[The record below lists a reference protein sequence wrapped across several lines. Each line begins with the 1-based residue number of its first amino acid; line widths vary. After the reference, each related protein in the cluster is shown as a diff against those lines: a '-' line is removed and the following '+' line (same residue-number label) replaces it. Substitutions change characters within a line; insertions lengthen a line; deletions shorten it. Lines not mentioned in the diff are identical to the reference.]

1 MNTDKIDLFIQKNS
15 MLMPGDRV
23 LCALSGGADSVCL
36 LHYLASRTDISVVA
50 AHFNHHLRAAESD
63 RDEAFVKELCGRMNI
78 KCLTADGDVAAYA
91 AENGLG
97 IEEAARKK
105 RYAFLRSAALS
116 EGCRVIATAHNAQD
130 NAETI
135 IMNLARGAGLKG
147 LCGIPPVRGN
157 VIRPLLETSRTE
169 IESYLEQNGLEHVE
183 DSTNRSDDY
192 SRNRVRHHVLPVLE
206 SINPAYAAGIAENAE
221 SLREDEE
228 YLDSLARD
236 FISRRGQGKSVPV
249 SELLELPGPVASRV
263 IRLMHNGRLGAGHVR
278 SILNICRMR
287 SAHAYA
293 DVPGMRVS
301 REFDRLIFGQD
312 EFICMAEREIKPGE
326 ELYIP
331 ERGLKISC
339 RSKTNIAEIHKS
351 LTTFVF
357 KNENICGRMSIASR
371 RQGSMIAL
379 EGRGCTKSLKKIYSE
394 AKLSLSDRATRPVIY
409 DEQGPIAVY
418 GFGVAERCAAK
429 VGDDVIIIEIKK
441 DEENING

>member
-1 MNTDKIDLFIQKNS
+1 
-15 MLMPGDRV
+15 MLTQGDRV
-23 LCALSGGADSVCL
+23 LCAVSGGADSVCL
-36 LHYLASRTDISVVA
+36 LHYLASRSDISVVA
-50 AHFNHHLRAAESD
+50 AHFNHHLRGGESD
-63 RDEAFVKELCGRMNI
+63 RDEAFVKKFCDSMNI
-78 KCLTADGDVAAYA
+78 KCITEGGDIAAYA
-91 AENGLG
+91 TENGLG
-97 IEEAARKK
+97 IEEAAREK
-105 RYAFLRSAALS
+105 RYAFLHSAADS

-157 VIRPLLETSRTE
+157 IIRPLLETSRTE
-169 IESYLEQNGLEHVE
+169 IESYLEQKGLEHVE

-192 SRNRVRHHVLPVLE
+192 SRNRIRHHVLPVLE
-206 SINPAYAAGIAENAE
+206 SINGAYAASIAENAE

-228 YLDSLARD
+228 YLNGLARD
-236 FISRRGQGKSVPV
+236 FISGRAKGNSVPV
-249 SELLELPGPVASRV
+249 SELLALPGPVASRV
-263 IRLMHNGRLGAGHVR
+263 IRLMHKGRLGAGHVKA
-278 SILNICRMR
+278 ILNICRMK

-301 REFDRLIFGQD
+301 REFDRLIFGQAD
-312 EFICMAEREIKPGE
+312 YLCLTEREIKPGE

-331 ERGLKISC
+331 ERGLRISC
-339 RSKTNIAEIHKS
+339 RCETNIAEIHKS

-379 EGRGCTKSLKKIYSE
+379 NGRGCTKSLKKIYSE

-418 GFGVAERCAAK
+418 GFGIAQRCVPQ

-441 DEENING
+441 DEGNING